1 MVTGQFTDLAFVAG
15 SQGPGDLRGRRGI
28 IEVQGKV
35 LVRIVGARFEICR
48 SRRQKGKGQSSAGE
62 KAHLVVVVM
71 VVVYGVQT
79 GGKWNPLRE
88 ARREQGEV

>member
-48 SRRQKGKGQSSAGE
+48 RRRQKGKGQSSAGE
-62 KAHLVVVVM
+62 KAHLVVVV
-71 VVVYGVQT
+71 VVVYGVKT
-79 GGKWNPLRE
+79 GGKWNPLGE
-88 ARREQGEV
+88 ARREQGEM